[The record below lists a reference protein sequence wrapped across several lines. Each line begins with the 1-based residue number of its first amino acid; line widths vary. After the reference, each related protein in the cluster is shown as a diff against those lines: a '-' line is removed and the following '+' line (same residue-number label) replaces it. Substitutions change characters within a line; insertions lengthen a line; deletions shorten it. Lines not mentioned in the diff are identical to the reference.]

1 MKIQLLM
8 AGLLAI
14 ASTSCAPG
22 IATNATPPASTPT
35 SPTTAALT
43 STTNPRNLSLKEE
56 LAGTWSA
63 GFMTVT
69 FDWEAGTY
77 SGVMLDEP
85 FSKTLEFI
93 SETGN
98 EIVFKADGSL
108 MVGRFEPD
116 GEVRVTEDG
125 DRTTTL
131 VLKRT

>member
-8 AGLLAI
+8 VGLLAI

-22 IATNATPPASTPT
+22 IATNATPSASTTPA
-35 SPTTAALT
+35 PTTATLT
-43 STTNPRNLSLKEE
+43 STTNPDNLSLKEE
-56 LAGTWSA
+56 LEGTWSA
-63 GFMTVT
+63 GFMTIT
-69 FDWEAGTY
+69 FNWDAGTY

-85 FSKTLEFI
+85 FSKNLEFV

-108 MVGRFEPD
+108 MVGRFDPN
-116 GEVRVTEDG
+116 GEVRLTENG
-125 DRTTTL
+125 DSSTTL

>member
-8 AGLLAI
+8 VGLLAI

-22 IATNATPPASTPT
+22 IATNATPSASTTT
-35 SPTTAALT
+35 SPATAALT
-43 STTNPRNLSLKEE
+43 SATNPDNLSLKEE
-56 LAGTWSA
+56 LEGTWSA

-69 FDWEAGTY
+69 FNWDAGTY

-85 FSKTLEFI
+85 FSKTLEFV

-108 MVGRFEPD
+108 MVGRFDPN
-116 GEVRVTEDG
+116 GEVRLTESADSSS
-125 DRTTTL
+125 TL
-131 VLKRT
+131 RLKRI

>member
-1 MKIQLLM
+1 MKTRLLM
-8 AGLLAI
+8 VGLLAI

-22 IATNATPPASTPT
+22 IATNATPPALTPT
-35 SPTTAALT
+35 SSTTAALT
-43 STTNPRNLSLKEE
+43 STTNPSSLSLKEE
-56 LAGTWSA
+56 LEGTWSA

-69 FDWEAGTY
+69 FNWEAGTY
-77 SGVMLDEP
+77 SGVMLGEP

-108 MVGRFEPD
+108 MVGRFESD